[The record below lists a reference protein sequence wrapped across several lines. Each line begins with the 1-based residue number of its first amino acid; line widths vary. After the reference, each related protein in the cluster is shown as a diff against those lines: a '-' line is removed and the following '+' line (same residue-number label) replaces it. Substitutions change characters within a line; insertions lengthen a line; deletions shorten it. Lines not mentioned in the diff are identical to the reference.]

1 MVRCLLPVA
10 LVALVATSA
19 SAKPRWQ
26 TLPLPPAM
34 PKAVTTG
41 QVSVGDASIYYATYG
56 SPGKGTVVLLH
67 GGLGNSDHWA
77 FQLPVLADKFQVIV
91 IDSRGHGRSTL
102 SKDTKLTYRVMAN
115 DVIEVLDHL
124 EISRASF
131 VGWSDGGVIALDLA
145 IQKPDRVNKL
155 FVFGANYDS
164 SGGKPR
170 KGTTA
175 TFTAY
180 AAKCRADYRRIAKEP
195 KAYGVLLDSL
205 TPLWRSQ
212 GGFSKEQMR
221 GIAAR
226 ATVAIGDHDELIRRD
241 HVEEMAKLIPEA
253 ELVVFKN
260 ASHFALWQDPKT
272 FNQALLKLLAEAGT
286 DSSGGRRSSTPAG
299 E

>member
-1 MVRCLLPVA
+1 MVLRPLLLVVA
-10 LVALVATSA
+10 LCGVA

-41 QVSVGDASIYYATYG
+41 QVSVGDARIYYATYG
-56 SPGKGTVVLLH
+56 KGDPVVLLH

-91 IDSRGHGRSTL
+91 IDSRGQGRSTL

-115 DVIEVLDHL
+115 DVLEVLDHL
-124 EISRASF
+124 EIERASF

-145 IQKPDRVNKL
+145 IQKPARVNKL

-180 AAKCRADYRRIAKEP
+180 AAKCRADYRRIAKDP
-195 KAYGVLLDSL
+195 KGYGAMLASL

-221 GIAAR
+221 GIGAK

-253 ELVVFKN
+253 ELVVFEN
-260 ASHFALWQDPKT
+260 TSHFALWQDPKA
-272 FNQALLKLLAEAGT
+272 FNQALLKLLVE
-286 DSSGGRRSSTPAG
+286 
-299 E
+299 